1 MCCNFILQG
10 CERHKLQSN
19 PLSYGILRTCHV
31 FRWINEHVP
40 LDEIGIE
47 KKLNCIYIIILI
59 DQNGRILIKL
69 IIITIPG

>member
-1 MCCNFILQG
+1 MYCNFILQG

-19 PLSYGILRTCHV
+19 SLSYGILRTCDV

-47 KKLNCIYIIILI
+47 KKLNCIYIILLIDKNWLILI
-59 DQNGRILIKL
+59 
-69 IIITIPG
+69 